1 MDCGPRSVLP
11 GDQRSGHLRS
21 RRCASSVGQRRH
33 FRSGRRGDGRETGSS
48 VPRSRLVMN
57 ASELQE
63 VRSTPLFAVLND
75 AQLGC
80 LDGGQV
86 IEAPVGTVLA
96 TEGERTGLFHVILQ
110 GEVRATRTY
119 DRQSILLGVNKPG
132 NYLGETMLLLDI
144 PWLAMCRVSKPAR
157 LFRLNEESFWRMLTS
172 CQTVTREIF
181 RSASNRMR
189 NFEGYSQQREKLVS
203 LGTMAAGLAHE
214 LNNPAAAAR
223 RAAAHLQQTT
233 DKVQCFLCNL
243 SHALEAEHWQHLL
256 AASQEASGRKAP
268 DIDHLARSDRAETI
282 ANWLNAHGVAA
293 AWDLAPTF
301 VNAGLDLPWLE
312 NLAAR
317 IPPAS
322 HPDALGWLEARL
334 NLKALIK
341 EVEQSTGRI
350 AELVKAV
357 KSYSYMDQSP
367 MQEVD
372 IHEGIESTLTMLGHK
387 LKNVTLVRAFD
398 RSVPRIIAYGS
409 ELNQVWT
416 NLIDNAIDAV
426 KATGK
431 ICIGTCL
438 EDDQLVVEIVDDGPG
453 IPREVQ
459 SKMFE
464 PFFTTKPVGIG
475 TGLGLIISNRIVGD
489 RHGG

>member
-1 MDCGPRSVLP
+1 
-11 GDQRSGHLRS
+11 
-21 RRCASSVGQRRH
+21 
-33 FRSGRRGDGRETGSS
+33 
-48 VPRSRLVMN
+48 MN
-57 ASELQE
+57 PTELQQ
-63 VRSTPLFAVLND
+63 VRSSPLFANLTD

-80 LDGGQV
+80 LDGGDV
-86 IEAPVGTVLA
+86 IEAPVGTMLA
-96 TEGERTGLFHVILQ
+96 SEGERTGFFHVILE

-144 PWLAMCRVSKPAR
+144 PWVATCRVSKPAR
-157 LFRLNEESFWRMLTS
+157 LFRLNEASFWRMLTS
-172 CQTVTREIF
+172 CQTLTREIF
-181 RSASNRMR
+181 RSAASRMR
-189 NFEGYSQQREKLVS
+189 NLEGYSQQREKLVS

-233 DKVQCFLCNL
+233 DKVQSFLCQL
-243 SHALEAEHWQHLL
+243 SKTLDPEHWQYLL
-256 AASQEASGRKAP
+256 NAAQAASERKAP
-268 DIDHLARSDRAETI
+268 ELDHLARSDRAEFV
-282 ANWLNAHGVAA
+282 AHWLDAHGVAG
-293 AWDLAPTF
+293 AWDIAPTF
-301 VNAGLDLPWLE
+301 VNAGLDSAWLADLTDKLP
-312 NLAAR
+312 
-317 IPPAS
+317 PMS
-322 HPDALGWLEARL
+322 QVDALCWLEARL
-334 NLKALIK
+334 NLKSL
-341 EVEQSTGRI
+341 VSQVDQSTARI
-350 AELVKAV
+350 AGLVKAV

-416 NLIDNAIDAV
+416 NLIDNAIAAV
-426 KATGK
+426 NGTGK

-438 EDDQLVVEIVDDGPG
+438 EDNQLVVEIVDDGPG
-453 IPREVQ
+453 IPPEVQ
-459 SKMFE
+459 SRMFE
-464 PFFTTKPVGIG
+464 PFFTTKSVGTG

-489 RHGG
+489 RHGGEIEFESRPGETRFKVRLPVNRQQSSSP

>member
-1 MDCGPRSVLP
+1 
-11 GDQRSGHLRS
+11 
-21 RRCASSVGQRRH
+21 
-33 FRSGRRGDGRETGSS
+33 
-48 VPRSRLVMN
+48 MN
-57 ASELQE
+57 ASELHE

-96 TEGERTGLFHVILQ
+96 SEGERTGLFHVILE
-110 GEVRATRTY
+110 GEVRASRTY

-132 NYLGETMLLLDI
+132 NFLGETMLLLDI
-144 PWLAMCRVSKPAR
+144 PWVATCRVSKPAR

-233 DKVQCFLCNL
+233 DKVQSFLCQL
-243 SHALEAEHWQHLL
+243 SKALESEHWQYLL
-256 AASQEASGRKAP
+256 NAAQEASERKAP
-268 DIDHLARSDRAETI
+268 ELDHLARSDHAESV
-282 ANWLNAHGVAA
+282 ASWLDSHGVAG
-293 AWDLAPTF
+293 AWDLAPTL
-301 VNAGLDLPWLE
+301 VNAGLDSAWLAE
-312 NLAAR
+312 LTDKL
-317 IPPAS
+317 PPAS
-322 HPDALGWLEARL
+322 HADALGWLEARL
-334 NLKALIK
+334 NLKSLVSQ
-341 EVEQSTGRI
+341 VEQSTARI

-398 RSVPRIIAYGS
+398 RSVPRIMAYGS

-426 KATGK
+426 NGAGK
-431 ICIGTCL
+431 ICVGTSL
-438 EDDQLVVEIVDDGPG
+438 EDDQLVVEIVDDGAG
-453 IPREVQ
+453 IPPEVQ
-459 SKMFE
+459 AHMFE
-464 PFFTTKPVGIG
+464 PFFTTKSVGTG
-475 TGLGLIISNRIVGD
+475 TGLGLIISNRIIGD
-489 RHGG
+489 RHGGEIEFESRPGETRFKVRLPVNRKQ